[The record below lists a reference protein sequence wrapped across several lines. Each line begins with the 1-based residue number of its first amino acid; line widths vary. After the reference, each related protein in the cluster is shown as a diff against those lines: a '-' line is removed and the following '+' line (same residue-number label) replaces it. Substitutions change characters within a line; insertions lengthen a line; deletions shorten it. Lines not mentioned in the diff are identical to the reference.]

1 MTIDPTFTADTELR
15 ILKIEQALTSILQL
29 LRNAINKE
37 QMNRL
42 TIISQQNRSALITRM
57 DTIETQITQLQALYD
72 QLL

>member
-1 MTIDPTFTADTELR
+1 MAIDPTFTANTELR
-15 ILKIEQALTSILQL
+15 LLKIERAMTSILQL

-42 TIISQQNRSALITRM
+42 TIVNQQNRAALITRM
-57 DTIETQITQLQALYD
+57 DTLESQITQLQEMYD

>member
-1 MTIDPTFTADTELR
+1 MAIDPTFTADTEIRL
-15 ILKIEQALTSILQL
+15 LKIERAMTSILQL

-42 TIISQQNRSALITRM
+42 TIVNQQNRAALITRM
-57 DTIETQITQLQALYD
+57 DTLESQITQLQEMYD

>member
-1 MTIDPTFTADTELR
+1 VAIDPTFTANTELR
-15 ILKIEQALTSILQL
+15 LLKIERAMTSILQL

-42 TIISQQNRSALITRM
+42 TIVNQQNRAALITRM
-57 DTIETQITQLQALYD
+57 DTLESQITQLQEMYD

>member
-1 MTIDPTFTADTELR
+1 VAIDPTFTADTEIRL
-15 ILKIEQALTSILQL
+15 LKIERAMTSILQL

-42 TIISQQNRSALITRM
+42 TIVNQQNRAALITRM
-57 DTIETQITQLQALYD
+57 DTLESQITQLQEMYD